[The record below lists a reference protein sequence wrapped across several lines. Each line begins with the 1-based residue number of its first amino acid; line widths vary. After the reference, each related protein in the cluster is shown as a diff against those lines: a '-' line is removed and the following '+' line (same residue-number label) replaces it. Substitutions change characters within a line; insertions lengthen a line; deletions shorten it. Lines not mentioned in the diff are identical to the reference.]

1 MLICRNVSV
10 LWGVCCF
17 FFFKQKTA
25 YEMRI
30 SDWSSDVC
38 SSDLDALAVALPDHG
53 ICLPDPINAAVPAT
67 LSLACWRAPF
77 DGGGMQDMLDSM
89 RDQVMRHADSPYYE
103 TPIPRVIVAP
113 QCAPSSG
120 VPPLDRRSVGEG
132 KGVSVRVG
140 TGGR

>member
-1 MLICRNVSV
+1 M
-10 LWGVCCF
+10 CCACTCAF
-17 FFFKQKTA
+17 FFFKQKTG

-30 SDWSSDVC
+30 SDRSSDVC
-38 SSDLDALAVALPDHG
+38 SSDLLGQGGGESPAATKIGDALAVALPDHG

-103 TPIPRVIVAP
+103 TPIPRVIVAT
-113 QCAPSSG
+113 QCAPSR
-120 VPPLDRRSVGEG
+120 DRKSTRLNS
-132 KGVSVRVG
+132 SH
-140 TGGR
+140 